1 MENLYSPPRQIKDGK
16 LARFGFCAASFLI
29 WGAGEG
35 WGFAVPLYS
44 VQDCSLATWALA
56 FIFRVSVHVYISEA
70 LRPTTRVENIDRGKH
85 ILAMF
90 LY

>member
-1 MENLYSPPRQIKDGK
+1 MGV
-16 LARFGFCAASFLI
+16 G
-29 WGAGEG
+29 G
-35 WGFAVPLYS
+35 WGFAVSLYS

-56 FIFRVSVHVYISEA
+56 FIFRVGVHVDITEA
-70 LRPTTRVENIDRGKH
+70 LKLTKRVENINGGKR